1 MYADAS
7 EYSFHGNIRMPM
19 TAVMTPPVTKLI
31 LRGLRLEKS
40 LAGETMFA
48 AMLVWSCAQRTT
60 TAATMMTSGDPM
72 RLMTSIGS
80 QMAMPSHRI
89 VALVTATP
97 TNANA
102 VIVVGRPSAWP
113 MACERWL

>member
-1 MYADAS
+1 M
-7 EYSFHGNIRMPM
+7 I
-19 TAVMTPPVTKLI
+19 AVIAPPVMKLI

-40 LAGETMFA
+40 LAGDTMFA
-48 AMLVWSCAQRTT
+48 AMLVWSCAQSTT
-60 TAATMMTSGDPM
+60 TAATMITMGDPM

-80 QMAMPSHRI
+80 QIAIPYITI

-113 MACERWL
+113 SACDFWLRA

>member
-31 LRGLRLEKS
+31 FRGLRLEKS
-40 LAGETMFA
+40 LAGDTMFA
-48 AMLVWSCAQRTT
+48 AMLVCSCAQSTT
-60 TAATMMTSGDPM
+60 MAATMITSGDPM
-72 RLMTSIGS
+72 RAMTSIGS
-80 QMAMPSHRI
+80 QIAIPYITI

-102 VIVVGRPSAWP
+102 VI
-113 MACERWL
+113 